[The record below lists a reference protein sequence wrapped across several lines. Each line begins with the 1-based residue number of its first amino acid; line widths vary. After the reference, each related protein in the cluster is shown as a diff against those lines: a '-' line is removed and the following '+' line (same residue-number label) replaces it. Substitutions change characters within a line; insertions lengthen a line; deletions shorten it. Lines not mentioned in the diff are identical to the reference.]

1 MLAGRWR
8 VSGSGGFKPRHSPFS
23 RTGGAFAIALAPI
36 EISDW
41 FEPDAAGGGAEA
53 ARKRAL
59 YRDYPETVWNAVEG
73 SEAAQAEALDLV
85 ADWAGATVPPDDLPC
100 LLRAALLVRDDLCVL
115 RPTAAGWQLAAAS
128 LSSPT
133 FFTAAETVG
142 LTLGALH
149 DPVPGFADQF
159 LTRVV
164 RIFDHLPDDRPLM
177 RQNWTVV
184 NTPEPFSPDP
194 APSRAEIP
202 RILPEQAADHLF
214 VRVERQA
221 LKRLPRTRAV
231 LFSIRVHT
239 ESLAEIASD
248 PSRLASFALAWRTAT
263 PDFRTYKKLH
273 LYDDLVARLFADHG
287 I

>member
-1 MLAGRWR
+1 
-8 VSGSGGFKPRHSPFS
+8 VSGSNDPKPRHSPFS

-36 EISDW
+36 EMADW
-41 FEPDAAGGGAEA
+41 FEPDAAGGGADPV
-53 ARKRAL
+53 RKRTL
-59 YRDYPETVWNAVEG
+59 YADCPEIVWNAVTG
-73 SEAAQAEALDLV
+73 SEDAQAEALDLV
-85 ADWAGATVPPDDLPC
+85 ADWAGVAVPRDDLPS
-100 LLRAALLVRDDLCVL
+100 LLRAAWLVRDDLCL
-115 RPTAAGWQLAAAS
+115 MMPTDAGWQLAAAS

-164 RIFDHLPDDRPLM
+164 RIFDNLPDDRPLM

-184 NTPEPFSPDP
+184 NTSEPFSPDP
-194 APSRAEIP
+194 TPSRAEIP
-202 RILPEQAADHLF
+202 QILPEQAADHLF

-239 ESLAEIASD
+239 ESLREIATD
-248 PSRLASFALAWRTAT
+248 RARFARFADAWRTAT
-263 PDFRTYKKLH
+263 PAFRTYKKLH
-273 LYDDLVARLFADHG
+273 LYDHLMTHLFADHG